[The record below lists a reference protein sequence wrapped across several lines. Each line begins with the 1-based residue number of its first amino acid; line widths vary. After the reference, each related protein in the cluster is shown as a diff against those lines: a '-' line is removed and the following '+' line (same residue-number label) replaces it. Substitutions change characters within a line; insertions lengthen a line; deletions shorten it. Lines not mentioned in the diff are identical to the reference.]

1 MTSVMCSCCL
11 MLAFTLLGGSRL
23 AFAGDPAIRK
33 PRAEAALDHLARATK
48 LYNVRSFDE
57 AASEYKAGALIE
69 PAPVFDYN
77 LGQCYRQLGRYKEA
91 IWHYERFV
99 KTSPETP
106 EHNESVG
113 KFIAQMHAE
122 LDKRA
127 MTEPPT
133 EPAPAATP
141 SPPSVA
147 PVPVVRSA
155 TEIDPWYADRVGWA
169 LAAGGV
175 LALAGSGGLFAS
187 AAGLDDDA
195 NHTPTQ
201 RASDELHDRAHTRAL
216 VAAGTGIGGI
226 ALLAG
231 GIIKLVMTPDAHPE
245 TVAAWGIRIAPTG
258 VSAFGRF

>member
-1 MTSVMCSCCL
+1 MPYVHRACCL
-11 MLAFTLLGGSRL
+11 MILVLIGASGVAS
-23 AFAGDPAIRK
+23 AGDPAIRK

-48 LYNVRSFDE
+48 LYNVRSFEE

-106 EHNESVG
+106 EHNDSVG

-133 EPAPAATP
+133 EPASAMTP
-141 SPPSVA
+141 SPPPVA
-147 PVPVVRSA
+147 PIVVGPSA
-155 TEIDPWYADRVGWA
+155 IAIDHWYADRVGWGI
-169 LAAGGV
+169 AAGGL
-175 LALAGSGGLFAS
+175 LALAGSAGLFAS

-201 RASDELHDRAHTRAL
+201 RASDELHDRAHTRSL
-216 VAAGTGIGGI
+216 VAAGIGIGGV
-226 ALLAG
+226 ALLAAGIVKLAVTPGRRSEPVATWGFGITPG
-231 GIIKLVMTPDAHPE
+231 GVTA
-245 TVAAWGIRIAPTG
+245 
-258 VSAFGRF
+258 SGRF